1 MMDIETALQG
11 MMDSKAKLQTPDGVS
26 SLPVMSENMQ
36 RLAAYTSAVE
46 DILASYEY
54 ELEIKERDAY
64 YEEIKGGKKPTPAER
79 EAKYAVAEEKGQIK
93 RLVRLVNSSW
103 KLIDTVRSRYN
114 HLNSE
119 TRGQV

>member
-1 MMDIETALQG
+1 MDIETAIKG
-11 MMDSKAKLQTPDGVS
+11 MMDAKAKLQTPGGVS
-26 SLPVMSENMQ
+26 SLPIMSENMQ

-46 DILASYEY
+46 DGLADYERD
-54 ELEIKERDAY
+54 LEIKERDAY
-64 YEEIKGGKKPTPAER
+64 YEALKTNKPSPAER
-79 EAKYAVAEEKGQIK
+79 EAKYIVAKEKGEVK
-93 RLVRLVNSSW
+93 RLIRLVNSSW

>member
-1 MMDIETALQG
+1 MDLQTALDG
-11 MMDSKAKLQTPDGVS
+11 MMDSKAKLQTPQGVG
-26 SLPVMSENMQ
+26 SLTVMSENMQ

-46 DILASYEY
+46 DNLADYEY
-54 ELEIKERDAY
+54 ELEITERDAY
-64 YEEIKGGKKPTPAER
+64 YEEIKKGLKPSPAER
-79 EAKYAVAEEKGQIK
+79 EAKYAVADQKGQIK

-119 TRGQV
+119 TKGQI

>member
-1 MMDIETALQG
+1 MDIDTAIKG
-11 MMDSKAKLQTPDGVS
+11 MMDAKAKLQTPGGVR
-26 SLPVMSENMQ
+26 SLPIMSENMQ

-46 DILASYEY
+46 DGLAEYEG

-64 YEEIKGGKKPTPAER
+64 YLEIKSGLKPSPAER
-79 EAKYAVAEEKGQIK
+79 EAKYAVAKEKGEIK

-114 HLNSE
+114 HLNQE

>member
-1 MMDIETALQG
+1 MDIKTAIEG
-11 MMDSKAKLQTPDGVS
+11 MLDSKAKLQTPQGVS

-46 DILASYEY
+46 DILAGYEY
-54 ELEIKERDAY
+54 ELEVKERDAY
-64 YEEIKGGKKPTPAER
+64 YEEIKKGLKPSPAER

-93 RLVRLVNSSW
+93 KLIRLVNSSW

-114 HLNSE
+114 HLNAE

>member
-1 MMDIETALQG
+1 MDLNTAIKG
-11 MMDSKAKLQTPDGVS
+11 MMDAKAKLQTPSGVS

-46 DILASYEY
+46 DGLANLES
-54 ELEIKERDAY
+54 ELEIKERDFY
-64 YEEIKGGKKPTPAER
+64 YAAIKTGLKPSPAER
-79 EAKYAVAEEKGQIK
+79 DAKYEVAQEKGDIK

-114 HLNSE
+114 HLNQE